1 MKPPNVPVTSI
12 VKTSYIE
19 SSLCPRGM
27 KAKNIQDKCFKDELL
42 NIDIVAVWK
51 LQLEQQIEE

>member
-51 LQLEQQIEE
+51 LQLKQ